1 MPYCVHCGVK
11 LADAEPRCP
20 LCATPVIDPSAP
32 KDAAAPPPARAYPP
46 RTEGQTLTLSRRSP
60 LAFLSLLLL
69 GAAGICLALDFLAG
83 EGMTWSLYPSG
94 VLVLL
99 WVAFAVPLLLRRHR
113 LYSTLLTT
121 AAALS
126 GYLYM
131 VERLT
136 GGDHWFLP
144 VVFPA
149 LVLFVGMVCLCIAMV
164 RRRRAHPL
172 TVAAAACCE
181 AGLLAFVIE
190 LLTVRSGF
198 AEKVFW
204 SPYAF
209 LPCLGVAGL
218 LLLIVRDRALYEAL
232 QRRFHF

>member
-11 LADAEPRCP
+11 LADSEPRCP

-32 KDAAAPPPARAYPP
+32 KDPASPPPARAYPA
-46 RTEGQTLTLSRRSP
+46 RTEAQTLTLSRRSP

-83 EGMTWSLYPSG
+83 EGMRWSLYPAG
-94 VLVLL
+94 VLILL

-121 AAALS
+121 AAALA

-136 GGDHWFLP
+136 DGAHWFLP

-149 LVLFVGMVCLCIAMV
+149 LLLFVGMVCLCIAMA
-164 RRRRAHPL
+164 RRFRAGGL
-172 TVAAAACCE
+172 AVSAAAFCQ
-181 AGLLAFVIE
+181 AGLLAFAIE
-190 LLTVRSGF
+190 LLIVRAGF
-198 AEKVFW
+198 AEKILW
-204 SPYAF
+204 SPFVF
-209 LPCLGVAGL
+209 LPCLGVAAL
-218 LLLIVRDRALYEAL
+218 LLLIARDRPLYEAL
-232 QRRFHF
+232 QRRLHF

>member
-1 MPYCVHCGVK
+1 MSYCVHCGVK
-11 LADAEPRCP
+11 LGEAEARCP

-32 KDAAAPPPARAYPP
+32 KDPAAPPPTRAYPA

-83 EGMTWSLYPSG
+83 EGMTWSLYPAG

-121 AAALS
+121 ATALA

-136 GGDHWFLP
+136 GDLRWFFP
-144 VVFPA
+144 VVFPSLA
-149 LVLFVGMVCLCIAMV
+149 LFVGMVCLCIALARRWHARALMV
-164 RRRRAHPL
+164 S
-172 TVAAAACCE
+172 AAAFCQG
-181 AGLLAFVIE
+181 GLLTLAIE
-190 LLTVRSGF
+190 LLIVRADF
-198 AEKVFW
+198 AEKVYW
-204 SPYAF
+204 SPYVF
-209 LPCLGVAGL
+209 LPCLCVAGL
-218 LLLIVRDRALYEAL
+218 LLLIARDRPLYEAL
-232 QRRFHF
+232 QRRLHF